1 MKRNMREVTL
11 KIPEEK
17 FEFYMELFE
26 QLGLEA
32 EMEYDIPEE
41 QKEIVRERIK
51 RSNENPELL
60 LDWDTVKDNFNF
72 E

>member
-1 MKRNMREVTL
+1 MREVTL

-26 QLGLEA
+26 QLGLET

-41 QKEIVRERIK
+41 HKEIVRERIK

-60 LDWDTVKDNFNF
+60 LDWDTVKDNFDF

>member
-1 MKRNMREVTL
+1 MREVTL

-26 QLGLEA
+26 QMGLEA
-32 EMEYDIPEE
+32 EMKYDIPEE
-41 QKEIVRERIK
+41 HKEIVRERIK
-51 RSNENPELL
+51 RSNENPKLL
-60 LDWDTVKDNFNF
+60 LDWDTVKDNFDF

>member
-1 MKRNMREVTL
+1 MREVTL

-26 QLGLEA
+26 QLGLKA

-41 QKEIVRERIK
+41 HKEIVRERIK

-60 LDWDTVKDNFNF
+60 LDWDTVKDNFDF

>member
-1 MKRNMREVTL
+1 MREVTL

-41 QKEIVRERIK
+41 HKEIVRERIK

-60 LDWDTVKDNFNF
+60 LDWDTVKDNFDF